1 MKPTQHA
8 ISNYEP
14 STFRTEIH
22 STTGE
27 CDRATNIQNAANH
40 CSHYQLMTNPPQ
52 LSPGQR
58 VLLNDTPAEVIRTQA
73 VGDID
78 YLRAY
83 IEGEGAKTVCL
94 DDVKIQPS
102 ESGIETLSDFQLD
115 SLHPDHEAVSAQW
128 FDLHTQATKLKLAH
142 EQGQLLSISNSLVRL
157 EPYQL
162 DAVNWVMQKLRQRAL
177 IGDDVGLGKTIEAG
191 LILKE
196 LAARNRADRVLFVVP
211 AHLQKKWIRDMDRF
225 FDVDLTVADRA
236 WVDGERRRLGEE
248 ANIWDQ
254 DQQQLVTSMA
264 FLRRD
269 EFQPALQ
276 DAFWDVVVVD
286 EAHKAAK
293 RGDSPSKTAQMV
305 DTITG
310 NSDSLL
316 LLSATPHDGK
326 GEAFRSLVEYID
338 PFLVAENRE
347 LSQETVDRVMIRRG
361 KTDIYDE
368 DGDRVF
374 PDREVNSVSIS
385 MTHDERQFYRAVTD
399 YVKNVYN
406 RSEKLNE
413 PAVGFAMALMQKRLV
428 SSVGAI
434 HATLRRRL
442 DDLLDEEAET
452 DGLSEEARAY
462 LDGEDLDEDDKQHAE
477 DEIAGLTVT
486 STDEQLHEE
495 IDTLRDLVSLAE
507 DLPVDSKAQKVRRF
521 ISQLL
526 EEQPNE
532 KLLLFTEYRDTL
544 DYLLEYVEDE
554 PWADEILVIHG
565 DVDKDERARIED
577 EFNHGQSRLLF
588 ATDAASEGI
597 DLQHS
602 CHIMANYELPWNP
615 NRLEQRIGRIHR
627 YGQEEEVTVWNFLF
641 DDTRESEIFEM
652 LQTKVEEIR
661 SQLGNTAD
669 VLGILDDID
678 VDSLIMES
686 IENDEPPSATKAELE
701 ELIEERQRTLEE
713 WYERSLVDTSTFDA
727 ESRRQIQQVVDES
740 ADVYG
745 SEGDIREFFERAV
758 EAFGGDFEKRGTNLY
773 EAALPDGIASPDHDA
788 TFGPFTFDRDFAM
801 DHEDITYLAP
811 DTDVL
816 QRLMARVLEDE
827 RGEVGLKLL
836 PFVDTPGITY
846 NYRVAFEDGTGDVI
860 REETIPVFVDA
871 AHEDAQQ
878 ALGERV
884 VEGDSI
890 AAKPDVDALQTV
902 LDAQSDLRAAAD
914 RYVSARVTEI
924 KNQLQEKRHDETA
937 RELENLEEY
946 AQSERDRIESF
957 IKEYERKADAGSDMD
972 IAIRGQQ
979 ERLEQLE
986 ARIETRRNELRRR
999 EQIISLAPEVE
1010 NYCLTLPL

>member
-1 MKPTQHA
+1 MTDSTQ
-8 ISNYEP
+8 
-14 STFRTEIH
+14 F
-22 STTGE
+22 
-27 CDRATNIQNAANH
+27 
-40 CSHYQLMTNPPQ
+40 
-52 LSPGQR
+52 SPGQQ
-58 VLLNDTPAEVIRTQA
+58 VILNGSPAEVIKTQT
-73 VGDID
+73 VGEIE

-83 IEGEGAKTVCL
+83 IDGEGAKTVCL
-94 DDVKIQPS
+94 DDVEIQPHR
-102 ESGIETLSDFQLD
+102 SGIEELSNQRIDD
-115 SLHPDHEAVSAQW
+115 LHPGHDAVSAQW

-211 AHLQKKWIRDMDRF
+211 AHLQKKWIRDMERF
-225 FDVDLTVADRA
+225 FDIDLTVADRA
-236 WVDGERRRLGEE
+236 WVEGERRRLGEE
-248 ANIWDQ
+248 ANIWHQ

-264 FLRRD
+264 FLRQD
-269 EFQPALQ
+269 EFRPALR

-286 EAHKAAK
+286 EAHKTAK
-293 RGDSPSKTAQMV
+293 RGESPSKTANMV
-305 DTITG
+305 DTVTG

-368 DGDRVF
+368 DGERVF
-374 PDREVNSVSIS
+374 PDREVNSVSVS

-442 DDLLDEEAET
+442 DDLLNEEAET

-462 LDGEDLDEDDKQHAE
+462 LDGEDLDEDDKEHAE

-486 STDEQLHEE
+486 STDEQLQEE

-526 EEQPNE
+526 EEQPDE

-544 DYLLEYVEDE
+544 DYLLEYVQDE

-565 DVDKDERARIED
+565 DVDKDDRARIED

-627 YGQEEEVTVWNFLF
+627 YGQEEEVKVWNFLF

-661 SQLGNTAD
+661 SELGNTAD

-686 IENDEPPSATKAELE
+686 IENDEPPSATKGELE
-701 ELIEERQRTLEE
+701 EMIEERQRTLEE

-727 ESRRQIQQVVDES
+727 ESRRQIQEVVDES
-740 ADVYG
+740 EDVYG

-758 EAFGGDFEKRGTNLY
+758 EAFGGEFEKRGTNLY
-773 EAALPDGIASPDHDA
+773 QAELPDGINSSGQGA
-788 TFGPFTFDRDFAM
+788 TFGPFTFDRNFAM
-801 DHEDITYLAP
+801 DHEDITYIAP
-811 DTDVL
+811 DTNVL
-816 QRLMARVLEDE
+816 QRLMARVLEDK

-860 REETIPVFVDA
+860 REETIPIFVDA
-871 AHEDAQQ
+871 AQEDAQQ

-884 VEGDSI
+884 VEGDSV
-890 AAKPDVDALQTV
+890 AAKPDIDDLWTV
-902 LDAQSDLRAAAD
+902 LDVQSDLRTAAD
-914 RYVSARVTEI
+914 RYVSVRVSEI
-924 KNQLQEKRHDETA
+924 KNHLQEKRHEETA

-946 AQSERDRIESF
+946 AQAERERIEAF
-957 IKEYERKADAGSDMD
+957 IEDYERKADAGSDMD

-986 ARIETRRNELRRR
+986 DRIETRREELRRR

>member
-1 MKPTQHA
+1 MTDT
-8 ISNYEP
+8 
-14 STFRTEIH
+14 TF
-22 STTGE
+22 
-27 CDRATNIQNAANH
+27 
-40 CSHYQLMTNPPQ
+40 
-52 LSPGQR
+52 SPGQQ
-58 VLLNDTPAEVIRTQA
+58 VILNGTSAEVIQTRT
-73 VGDID
+73 VGDIE

-83 IEGEGAKTVCL
+83 IDGEGVKTVCL
-94 DDVKIQPS
+94 DDVDVQPYQTGL
-102 ESGIETLSDFQLD
+102 ERLPGQQLD
-115 SLHPDHEAVSAQW
+115 ELHPTHEAVSAHW

-162 DAVNWVMQKLRQRAL
+162 ACVNWVMQKLRQRAL

-196 LAARNRADRVLFVVP
+196 LSARNRADRVLFVVP

-225 FDVDLTVADRA
+225 FDVNLTVADRA
-236 WVDGERRRLGEE
+236 WVEGERRRLGEE
-248 ANIWDQ
+248 ANIWNQ

-264 FLRRD
+264 FLRQD
-269 EFQPALQ
+269 EFRSALR

-293 RGDSPSKTAQMV
+293 RGDSPSKTANIV
-305 DTITG
+305 ETVAG

-338 PFLVAENRE
+338 PFLVAEDRE

-361 KTDIYDE
+361 KTEIYDD
-368 DGDRVF
+368 DGERIF
-374 PDREVNSVSIS
+374 PDREVNSVSVT
-385 MTHDERQFYRAVTD
+385 MTHDERQFYRAVND

-442 DDLLDEEAET
+442 NDLLDEQTAT
-452 DGLSEEARAY
+452 DELSEEAEAY
-462 LDGEDLDEDDKQHAE
+462 LDGEDLDEDDKQQAE
-477 DEIAGLTVT
+477 DEIAGLTVA
-486 STDEQLHEE
+486 SNDEQLQEE

-507 DLPVDSKAQKVRRF
+507 GLPVDSKAQKVRRF
-521 ISQLL
+521 IGQLL
-526 EEQPNE
+526 EEQPDE

-544 DYLLEYVEDE
+544 DYLLEFVRDE

-565 DVDKDERARIED
+565 DVDKEERTRIED

-627 YGQEEEVTVWNFLF
+627 YGQDKEVKVWNFLF
-641 DDTRESEIFEM
+641 EDTRESEIFEM

-678 VDSLIMES
+678 VNSLIMES
-686 IENDEPPSATKAELE
+686 IQNDEPPSATKEELK

-727 ESRRQIQQVVDES
+727 ESRRQIQAVVDES

-745 SEGDIREFFERAV
+745 SAGDIREFFEQAV
-758 EAFGGDFEKRGTNLY
+758 EAFDGEFEKRGTNLY
-773 EAALPDGIASPDHDA
+773 QAELPDDIRPSDVDA
-788 TFGPFTFDRDFAM
+788 TFGPFTFDREFAM
-801 DHEDITYLAP
+801 EHEDITFVAP

-816 QRLMARVLEDE
+816 QRLMARVLEDD
-827 RGEVGLKLL
+827 RGEIGLKLL

-846 NYRVAFEDGTGDVI
+846 NYRVAFEDGTGAVI

-871 AHEDAQQ
+871 KQRDAQK

-884 VEGDSI
+884 VEGETVS
-890 AAKPDVDALQTV
+890 AKPDV
-902 LDAQSDLRAAAD
+902 SDLRTVMDAEEVLRAVAD
-914 RYVSARVTEI
+914 RYVSVRVNEI
-924 KNQLQEKRHDETA
+924 KSKLRDKRHEETA
-937 RELENLEEY
+937 RELKNLDEY
-946 AQSERDRIESF
+946 AQSERERIESF
-957 IKEYERKADAGSDMD
+957 IEEYERKSEAGSDMD
-972 IAIRGQQ
+972 IAIRGQR
-979 ERLEQLE
+979 ERLEKLE
-986 ARIETRRNELRRR
+986 NRIETRRQELQRR
-999 EQIISLAPEVE
+999 EQVISLAPEVE
-1010 NYCLTLPL
+1010 NICLTLPL

>member
-1 MKPTQHA
+1 MTDA
-8 ISNYEP
+8 
-14 STFRTEIH
+14 TF
-22 STTGE
+22 
-27 CDRATNIQNAANH
+27 
-40 CSHYQLMTNPPQ
+40 
-52 LSPGQR
+52 SPGQQI
-58 VLLNDTPAEVIRTQA
+58 VLNGTSAEVIQTRT
-73 VGDID
+73 VGDIE

-83 IEGEGAKTVCL
+83 IDGEGVKTVCL
-94 DDVKIQPS
+94 DDVDVQPHQTGLERLPIQR
-102 ESGIETLSDFQLD
+102 LAD
-115 SLHPDHEAVSAQW
+115 LHPDHNAVSAQW

-162 DAVNWVMQKLRQRAL
+162 ACVNWVMQKLRQRAL

-196 LAARNRADRVLFVVP
+196 LSARNRADRVLFVVP

-236 WVDGERRRLGEE
+236 WVEGERRRLGEE
-248 ANIWDQ
+248 ANIWNQ

-264 FLRRD
+264 FLRQD
-269 EFQPALQ
+269 EFRPALR

-293 RGDSPSKTAQMV
+293 RGDSPSKTANMV
-305 DTITG
+305 KTVAG

-338 PFLVAENRE
+338 PFLVGENRE
-347 LSQETVDRVMIRRG
+347 LGQETVDRVMIRRG
-361 KTDIYDE
+361 KTDIYDD
-368 DGDRVF
+368 DGERIF
-374 PDREVNSVSIS
+374 PNREVNSVSVS

-442 DDLLDEEAET
+442 TDLLDEQTAT
-452 DGLSEEARAY
+452 DELSEAAEAY
-462 LDGEDLDEDDKQHAE
+462 LDGEDLDEDDKQQAE
-477 DEIAGLTVT
+477 DEIAGLTVA
-486 STDEQLHEE
+486 SNDEQLQEE

-526 EEQPNE
+526 EEQPDE

-544 DYLLEYVEDE
+544 DYLLDFVQDE

-565 DVDKDERARIED
+565 DVDKEERARIED

-627 YGQEEEVTVWNFLF
+627 YGQDKEVKVWNFLF

-661 SQLGNTAD
+661 SKLGNTAD
-669 VLGILDDID
+669 VLGILDDIN

-686 IENDEPPSATKAELE
+686 IQNDEPPSATKEELE

-727 ESRRQIQQVVDES
+727 ESRQQIQEVVDES
-740 ADVYG
+740 EDVYG
-745 SEGDIREFFERAV
+745 SAGDIREFFEQAV
-758 EAFGGDFEKRGTNLY
+758 EAFGGEFEKRGTNLY
-773 EAALPDGIASPDHDA
+773 QAELPEDIRPPNADA

-801 DHEDITYLAP
+801 DHEDITFVAP

-816 QRLMARVLEDE
+816 QRLMARVLEDD

-846 NYRVAFEDGTGDVI
+846 NYRVAFEDGTGEVI

-871 AHEDAQQ
+871 EQRDAQQ

-884 VEGDSI
+884 VEGETVS
-890 AAKPDVDALQTV
+890 AKPDATDLRKVMDAE
-902 LDAQSDLRAAAD
+902 DNLRAAAD
-914 RYVSARVTEI
+914 RYVSVRVDEI
-924 KNQLQEKRHDETA
+924 KADLRSKRHEETA
-937 RELENLEEY
+937 RELENLSEY
-946 AQSERDRIESF
+946 AEAERDRIESF
-957 IKEYERKADAGSDMD
+957 IEEYERKSEAGSDMD
-972 IAIRGQQ
+972 IAIRGQR
-979 ERLEQLE
+979 ERLEKLE
-986 ARIETRRNELRRR
+986 ERIETRRQELKRR
-999 EQIISLAPEVE
+999 EQVISLAPEVE

>member
-1 MKPTQHA
+1 M
-8 ISNYEP
+8 
-14 STFRTEIH
+14 
-22 STTGE
+22 
-27 CDRATNIQNAANH
+27 
-40 CSHYQLMTNPPQ
+40 
-52 LSPGQR
+52 
-58 VLLNDTPAEVIRTQA
+58 
-73 VGDID
+73 
-78 YLRAY
+78 
-83 IEGEGAKTVCL
+83 CL
-94 DDVKIQPS
+94 DDVEVQPS

-248 ANIWDQ
+248 ANIWNQ

-264 FLRRD
+264 FLRQD

-347 LSQETVDRVMIRRG
+347 LTQETVDRVMIRRG

-368 DGDRVF
+368 EGDRVF

-452 DGLSEEARAY
+452 DGLSAEARAY
-462 LDGEDLDEDDKQHAE
+462 LDGEDLDEDDKEHAE

-565 DVDKDERARIED
+565 DVDKHERARIED

-773 EAALPDGIASPDHDA
+773 QAALPDGIASPGHDS

-801 DHEDITYLAP
+801 EHEDITYLAP

-846 NYRVAFEDGTGDVI
+846 HYRVAFEDGTGDVI

-890 AAKPDVDALQTV
+890 AAKPDVDALRTV

-957 IKEYERKADAGSDMD
+957 IEEYERKADAGSDMD

-986 ARIETRRNELRRR
+986 DRIETRRNELRRR

-1010 NYCLTLPL
+1010 NYCLTLSL

>member
-1 MKPTQHA
+1 M
-8 ISNYEP
+8 
-14 STFRTEIH
+14 
-22 STTGE
+22 TG
-27 CDRATNIQNAANH
+27 
-40 CSHYQLMTNPPQ
+40 SPQ
-52 LSPGQR
+52 FSPGQR
-58 VLLNDTPAEVIRTQA
+58 VILNGTPAEVIRTRT
-73 VGDID
+73 VGDIE

-83 IEGEGAKTVCL
+83 LEGEGVKTVCL
-94 DDVKIQPS
+94 DDIDVKPAQ
-102 ESGIETLSDFQLD
+102 SGLERIPDQEID
-115 SLHPDHEAVSAQW
+115 SLHPDHHSVSAQW

-211 AHLQKKWIRDMDRF
+211 AHLQKKWIRDMNRF

-236 WVDGERRRLGEE
+236 WVEGERRRLGEE
-248 ANIWDQ
+248 ANIWNQ

-264 FLRRD
+264 FLRQD
-269 EFQPALQ
+269 EFRPALR
-276 DAFWDVVVVD
+276 DAFWDAVVVD

-293 RGDSPSKTAQMV
+293 RGESPSKTANMV
-305 DTITG
+305 DTVTG

-368 DGDRVF
+368 DGERVF
-374 PDREVNSVSIS
+374 PDREVNSVSVS

-442 DDLLDEEAET
+442 DDLLNEEAET

-462 LDGEDLDEDDKQHAE
+462 LDGDDLDEDDKQHAE

-486 STDEQLHEE
+486 STDEQLQEE

-526 EEQPNE
+526 EEQPDE

-544 DYLLEYVEDE
+544 DYLLEFVQDE
-554 PWADEILVIHG
+554 PWADDILVIHG
-565 DVDKDERARIED
+565 DVDKEERARIED

-627 YGQEEEVTVWNFLF
+627 YGQEEEVKVWNFLF

-686 IENDEPPSATKAELE
+686 IENDEPPSATKEELE
-701 ELIEERQRTLEE
+701 EMIEERQRTLEE

-727 ESRRQIQQVVDES
+727 ESRRQIQKVVDES
-740 ADVYG
+740 EDVYG
-745 SEGDIREFFERAV
+745 SEGDIREFFEQAV
-758 EAFGGDFEKRGTNLY
+758 DVFGGEFEKRGTNLY
-773 EAALPDGIASPDHDA
+773 QAELPDGINSPGQGA

-871 AHEDAQQ
+871 AQEDAQQ

-890 AAKPDVDALQTV
+890 TAKPDVDDLQTV
-902 LDAQSDLRAAAD
+902 LDAQANLRTAAD
-914 RYVSARVTEI
+914 RYVSVRVNEI
-924 KNQLQEKRHDETA
+924 KNHLQEKRHEETA

-946 AQSERDRIESF
+946 AQAERERIESF
-957 IKEYERKADAGSDMD
+957 IEEYERKADAGSDMD

-986 ARIETRRNELRRR
+986 DRIETRREELRRR